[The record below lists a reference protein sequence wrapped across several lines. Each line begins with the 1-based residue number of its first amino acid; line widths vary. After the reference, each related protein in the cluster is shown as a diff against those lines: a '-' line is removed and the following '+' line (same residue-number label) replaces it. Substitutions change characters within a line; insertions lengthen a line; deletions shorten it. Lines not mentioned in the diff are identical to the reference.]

1 MVFTHGGATGD
12 IIFSLPTIRAMGGG
26 ELYITKYDEQRANS
40 IKKLIEVQPY
50 ITKVEV
56 VGQAPEGAI
65 NLNLFRH
72 YAGHHQNLVLAHF
85 KGQDFPVDETWID
98 GWLTLPDL
106 HPMDSRRMLI
116 DIMQMPPN
124 LILNEKAKRGYCVI
138 NRTTNYADPNFDWG
152 KEVEYLKTLTDNV
165 FFIGYEQEYKIFNE
179 KWPGTEYYDCDFLLA
194 AYLIQHAV
202 MFTGCYSAM
211 STIAMGLGR
220 EYRMEQAPGHTCSSL
235 NQPRETVIN
244 V

>member
-26 ELYITKYDEQRANS
+26 ELYITKYDEQRARS
-40 IKKLIEVQPY
+40 IAKLIEVQPY

-56 VGQAPEGAI
+56 VDQAPEGAI

-85 KGQDFPVDETWID
+85 KGQEFPVDETWID
-98 GWLTLPDL
+98 GWLDV
-106 HPMDSRRMLI
+106 
-116 DIMQMPPN
+116 PPS
-124 LILNEKAKRGYCVI
+124 EKNNWINDGEYCVI
-138 NRTTNYADPNFDWG
+138 NRTTNYADPNFDWTA
-152 KEVEYLKTLTDNV
+152 EYDYLMTLNDRIL
-165 FFIGYEQEYKIFNE
+165 FIGYKGEWETFMEKYKREPVF
-179 KWPGTEYYDCDFLLA
+179 YDCDFLEA
-194 AYLIQHAV
+194 AQLIKHCK

-220 EYRMEQAPGHTCSSL
+220 DYRMEQAPGHTCSSL
-235 NQPRETVIN
+235 NQPRETIIN
-244 V
+244 I

>member
-26 ELYITKYDEQRANS
+26 ELYITKYDEQRARS
-40 IKKLIEVQPY
+40 IAKLIEVQPY

-56 VGQAPEGAI
+56 VDQAPEGAI

-85 KGQDFPVDETWID
+85 KGQDFPVDDDWIN
-98 GWLTLPDL
+98 GWLEVAEPFKGATP
-106 HPMDSRRMLI
+106 
-116 DIMQMPPN
+116 
-124 LILNEKAKRGYCVI
+124 YCII
-138 NRTTNYADPNFDWG
+138 NRTTNYADPNCDWA
-152 KEVEYLKTLTDNV
+152 KEYDYLSSLAERV
-165 FFIGYEQEYKIFNE
+165 YFIGYPSEHETFCTTFNRT
-179 KWPGTEYYDCDFLLA
+179 PIYYDCDFLEA
-194 AYLIQHAV
+194 AYLIKSAV

-235 NQPRETVIN
+235 NQPRETIIN